1 MGSQYVSGTG
11 NYFGSQA
18 TPRRSVPIGEMN
30 KKIMLVSHR
39 LKSPFMGAEE
49 NMEVDY
55 TNEKEV
61 WAKVVTVKPRKS
73 FNGVTLTPAPTHHF
87 FIRYREDVSTEW
99 SVVYKD
105 ERYSI
110 DDLQTYDEDKNF
122 MVLYC
127 GKLGDDAVEVQATWG

>member
-1 MGSQYVSGTG
+1 MVSLYTSGSG
-11 NYFGSQA
+11 NYPGSQA
-18 TPRRSVPIGEMN
+18 TPRRVVPIGELN

-39 LKSPFMGAEE
+39 LKSPFMGAEQD
-49 NMEVDY
+49 MEVDF
-55 TNEKEV
+55 TNQKEV
-61 WAKVVTVKPRKS
+61 WAKVVTVKPRQS

-87 FIRYREDVSTEW
+87 IIRYREDVSTEW
-99 SVVYKD
+99 SVVYKN

-110 DDLQTYDEDKNF
+110 DALEAYDEDKNF